1 MRESVPLSFAFI
13 LVLIALIFFPIFFPA
28 FRLIAFAPFYG
39 LVFIRQPFKSSLWI
53 TGACSLLMDL
63 TSSQMRFGLWTLNG
77 TLTLFSTYRFKD
89 YFYEDKAFAV
99 CIYSALIACISS
111 LWQLILMDQFSSSTL
126 FSIQTVVLDCLF
138 MSVLD
143 AFYAFFWFTCPM
155 KIYAYAKRMGLRRLF
170 NMRRP

>member
-13 LVLIALIFFPIFFPA
+13 LVLIALIFFPIFFPN
-28 FRLIAFAPFYG
+28 FRLIAFAPFYS
-39 LVFIRQPFKSSLWI
+39 LVFTRKSFKSSLWI

-63 TSSQMRFGLWTLNG
+63 ASSQMRFGLWTLNG
-77 TLTLFSTYRFKD
+77 TLTLLSTYRFRH

-99 CIYSALIACISS
+99 CIYSTLIACVSS
-111 LWQLILMDQFSSSTL
+111 LWQLVLMYQFSSSSL
-126 FSIQTVVLDCLF
+126 LSIQTVIFDCLF

-155 KIYAYAKRMGLRRLF
+155 RIYAYIKKMGLRRLF
-170 NMRRP
+170 NIGRS